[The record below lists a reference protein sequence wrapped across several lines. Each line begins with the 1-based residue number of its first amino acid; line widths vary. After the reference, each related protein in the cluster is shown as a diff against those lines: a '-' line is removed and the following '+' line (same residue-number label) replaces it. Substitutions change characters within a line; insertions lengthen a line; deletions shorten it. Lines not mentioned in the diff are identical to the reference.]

1 MIRHRTF
8 FSRHTRFASGAR
20 QTCPTFLIL
29 RYPETTYGSG
39 ALFTWGWGELR
50 FSKVTAT
57 VAVTSMPQVAV
68 VKGGGVPGD
77 MTAGIMTK
85 TANTHTVRKNK

>member
-1 MIRHRTF
+1 MGSF
-8 FSRHTRFASGAR
+8 FPGTLGLPQALGKPAPPFCFCG
-20 QTCPTFLIL
+20 FL

-68 VKGGGVPGD
+68 VKGGGIPGRA
-77 MTAGIMTK
+77 TP
-85 TANTHTVRKNK
+85 